1 MDACHKYYD
10 LLELTPE
17 ATAEDI
23 RKNYLRLK
31 NLYSGDSIEMAAL
44 NADFSEELRQDCLSR
59 LDDAYEKLCMRPE
72 NAKQTLVQSPAGM
85 DDELCSWIKEL
96 SCFTGAAL
104 RTIRERMGVDLK
116 TIFDVTRIQTQYL
129 EDMENERFDAF
140 RAEVYLRSYLIE
152 YTRFLSLDTPKV
164 LADYLPRYR
173 AWAESRK

>member
-1 MDACHKYYD
+1 MEACHKYFD

-17 ATAEDI
+17 ASAEDI
-23 RKNYLRLK
+23 RKSYLRLK
-31 NLYSGDSIEMAAL
+31 NLYSGDSIEIAAL
-44 NADFSEELRQDCLSR
+44 NSDYSLELRQEFLSR

-72 NAKQTLVQSPAGM
+72 NDKQAMVQRSVSM
-85 DDELCSWIKEL
+85 DDELCTWVKGL
-96 SCFTGAAL
+96 NCFTGAAL

-116 TIFDVTRIQTQYL
+116 SIFAVTRIQTQYL
-129 EDMENERFDAF
+129 EDLENERFDSF

-173 AWAESRK
+173 AWAENRT